1 MSSGMAAI
9 LIILGVIA
17 GAIATRRCIEF
28 LLLGSLAGAVYL
40 FGTRFLT
47 EWCGILQEELSDNVW
62 LFLVCGLFGSLIG
75 LFQAS
80 GGTYGFSKIVSKFCK
95 NERRTLLTTF
105 FLGILIFVDDYLNVI
120 TVGVCMKDV
129 YDRNR
134 LPRESLAYLLD
145 ATGAPVCVLLPFS
158 TWAVFYAGLFEEQ
171 ESVMRLGFRSGLD
184 AYVHAIPYSLYP
196 IITLLIVLLFCLGI
210 MPKLGTMKRAFE
222 RVKKTG
228 QVYSEAS
235 RKYNQENE
243 SGQPTG
249 GNVLNF
255 LIPLGVLV
263 AVAVITDDLL
273 LAAVAALF
281 LCFLLYIPQKILN
294 AEGFLNAVVKGF
306 ADMLP
311 VLMMLLLAFS
321 LQNVTKQMGMV
332 DFIIDAAKPYLS
344 ARAFP
349 AVTFILLAVLTFTT
363 GSNWGMSAVA
373 CPVILPLAG
382 TVGANMVLVMAAII
396 SGGAFGSHACFYT
409 DATLLSSKSAGID
422 NMEHAISQFP
432 YVLIASVLSVA
443 GFLIF
448 GYAMP
453 VYT

>member
-1 MSSGMAAI
+1 MSSGMVAI

-17 GAIATRRCIEF
+17 GAVATRRCIEF

-40 FGTRFLT
+40 YGAHFLT
-47 EWCGILQEELSDNVW
+47 KWCGVLQTELTNNAW
-62 LFLVCGLFGSLIG
+62 LILVCGLFGSLIG

-80 GGTYGFSKIVSKFCK
+80 GGTFGFSGIVRKFCR

-105 FLGILIFVDDYLNVI
+105 LLGILVFVDDYLNVI

-129 YDRNR
+129 YDRNKI
-134 LPRESLAYLLD
+134 PRETLAYLID

-158 TWAVFYAGLFEEQ
+158 TWAVFYAGLFEDQ
-171 ESVMRLGFRSGLD
+171 SSVMSLGYRSGLD
-184 AYVHAIPYSLYP
+184 AYVHAIPFCFYP
-196 IITLLIVLLFCLGI
+196 VITLLIVFLFCLGI
-210 MPKLGTMKRAFE
+210 MPKLGAMKRAYE
-222 RVKKTG
+222 RVARTG
-228 QVYSEAS
+228 EVYSEIS
-235 RKYNQENE
+235 RKYNQEE
-243 SGQPTG
+243 APAVRR
-249 GNVLNF
+249 GNLLNF
-255 LIPLGVLV
+255 LIPLAVLV
-263 AVAVITDDLL
+263 ALAIVSGDLL
-273 LAAVAALF
+273 MAAVATIF
-281 LCFLLYIPQKILN
+281 LCFLMYVPQKILN
-294 AEGFLNAVVKGF
+294 PEEFLNAVVKGF

-311 VLMMLLLAFS
+311 VLMMLILAFS

-332 DFIIDAAKPYLS
+332 DFIIGTAEPYLS

-349 AVTFILLAVLTFTT
+349 AITFVLMAVLTFTT

-422 NMEHAISQFP
+422 NMEHALSQFP
-432 YVLIASVLSVA
+432 YVLIASLLTVA
-443 GFLIF
+443 GYLLC
-448 GYAMP
+448 GYLM
-453 VYT
+453 